1 MIIDSN
7 VTNPLTISIVVI
19 GIYKTKFSLF
29 IIISPGSLPSFIL
42 NANINPIIKN
52 KIPIVMNTIATV
64 LICSRKT
71 TAAD

>member
-7 VTNPLTISIVVI
+7 VIIPLTISIVVM

-42 NANINPIIKN
+42 NANINPMITN
-52 KIPIVMNTIATV
+52 KIPIVMNTIAIV
-64 LICSRKT
+64 LICSQKT